1 MHLLNCVR
9 WMLNLMNC
17 SRTNF
22 SSNKSPIRDLAR
34 WVTLAYRMTQRV
46 FVDANVFYSR
56 THLDWLFFLKQ
67 ANNAMFQLHS
77 TEDVFAEVRRIIRTE
92 VVHDKMTAT

>member
-1 MHLLNCVR
+1 
-9 WMLNLMNC
+9 
-17 SRTNF
+17 
-22 SSNKSPIRDLAR
+22 
-34 WVTLAYRMTQRV
+34 MTQRV